1 MMQQYLRIKVEHPEE
16 LLFYRMGDFYELFY
30 DDAILAS
37 EILGITLTARGKSAG
52 EPIPMCG
59 VPFHSADSYLSK
71 LIRANKSV
79 AICEQL
85 SEPGSTKGPV
95 ERGVKKIV
103 TPGTLTDDSLIEPD
117 QMSSF
122 AAISMNDSGCVIAS
136 LDLTKSY
143 IEIENVDDPVVVDPV
158 VLNPAVDSGKTG
170 VILATPSQNEARNT
184 KKRKQQPITGYFV
197 KKHINKK

>member
-1 MMQQYLRIKVEHPEE
+1 MKIDITQLQAHTPMMQQYLKIKAEHPED

-52 EPIPMCG
+52 KSIPMCG
-59 VPFHSADSYLSK
+59 VPYHSADNYLSK

-85 SEPGSTKGPV
+85 SDVGSSKGPV
-95 ERGVKKIV
+95 ERGVKKII

-122 AAISMNDSGCVIAS
+122 AAI
-136 LDLTKSY
+136 
-143 IEIENVDDPVVVDPV
+143 
-158 VLNPAVDSGKTG
+158 
-170 VILATPSQNEARNT
+170 
-184 KKRKQQPITGYFV
+184 
-197 KKHINKK
+197 